1 MIPLGWSIG
10 DLLSAI
16 GVLKSVIEALDESAG
31 AKADYQELMKE
42 IYGLERVLITIKEL
56 GLDDSPLH
64 PEHGVLRQAI
74 DECQSCIDKFLK
86 PLETYRSLASGG
98 SSSLKDQFRKV
109 KWALGHENDVRKFRE
124 AFGKRIAS
132 LNLLI
137 GTINL
142 SQFIS
147 SNRKAEEKVEQQAI
161 LATDLQIRMSANDVE
176 QTDLLQRIEGLLQ
189 VQKKKFV
196 SSPEPRSTEMRF
208 LVQPFKLIGAPLAPV
223 FVQRPSIMDA
233 MEQRLLPVSKDQQT
247 ILVLSGMGGMGKSQ
261 MAREYAKKHQNEYT
275 AIF

>member
-86 PLETYRSLASGG
+86 PLETYRSLSSGVVDHQV
-98 SSSLKDQFRKV
+98 LKTNF
-109 KWALGHENDVRKFRE
+109 
-124 AFGKRIAS
+124 
-132 LNLLI
+132 
-137 GTINL
+137 
-142 SQFIS
+142 
-147 SNRKAEEKVEQQAI
+147 EK
-161 LATDLQIRMSANDVE
+161 
-176 QTDLLQRIEGLLQ
+176 
-189 VQKKKFV
+189 
-196 SSPEPRSTEMRF
+196 
-208 LVQPFKLIGAPLAPV
+208 
-223 FVQRPSIMDA
+223 
-233 MEQRLLPVSKDQQT
+233 
-247 ILVLSGMGGMGKSQ
+247 
-261 MAREYAKKHQNEYT
+261 
-275 AIF
+275 